1 MRDQQVNEN
10 RQMFQEENLGWVGQ
24 GEGLNAASYL
34 PFWYTAGGHSLLMGR
49 RRRGIGS
56 RKQISEVV
64 TLARESCVLLLTVSF
79 KESGKQ
85 WM

>member
-10 RQMFQEENLGWVGQ
+10 RQMFQEENMGWVGQ

-49 RRRGIGS
+49 RRKGHWFQKADFRGRDLS
-56 RKQISEVV
+56 
-64 TLARESCVLLLTVSF
+64 
-79 KESGKQ
+79 
-85 WM
+85 